1 MTYDP
6 QRHHRR
12 SIRLKGYDYSQA
24 GAYFITVCVQDR
36 ACPFG
41 EIVDGQMRLN
51 EYGECA
57 VRWWEDIPRHFV
69 PVDIDAFVV
78 MPNHVHGIILI
89 TDPPVGAGSP
99 RPGPRIADAATGVAT
114 DAREGAKTAG
124 AETAPLRRP
133 SLGNVMAYFKYQ
145 SAKHLNALRQ
155 IPAAPVW
162 QRNYYEHIIR
172 NEESLNRIR
181 QYILNN
187 PARWAFDRENPR
199 ATAPEPA
206 DLWPS

>member
-1 MTYDP
+1 
-6 QRHHRR
+6 
-12 SIRLKGYDYSQA
+12 
-24 GAYFITVCVQDR
+24 
-36 ACPFG
+36 
-41 EIVDGQMRLN
+41 
-51 EYGECA
+51 
-57 VRWWEDIPRHFV
+57 
-69 PVDIDAFVV
+69 
-78 MPNHVHGIILI
+78 
-89 TDPPVGAGSP
+89 
-99 RPGPRIADAATGVAT
+99 
-114 DAREGAKTAG
+114 
-124 AETAPLRRP
+124 
-133 SLGNVMAYFKYQ
+133 LGNVVAYFKYQ